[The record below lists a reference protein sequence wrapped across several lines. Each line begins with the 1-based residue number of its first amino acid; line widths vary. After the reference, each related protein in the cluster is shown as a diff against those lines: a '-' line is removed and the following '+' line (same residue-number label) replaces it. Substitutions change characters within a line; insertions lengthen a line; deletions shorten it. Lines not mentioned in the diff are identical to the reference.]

1 MITNRIETRFHKDMD
16 LQTLFQQLLLDPIS
30 LPFMQRAMIAVVLIG
45 LVSGVMGAYV
55 VTRGMAFLGDAL
67 AHTILPG
74 VAIAFLAGGGNTQ
87 WVLIGGMGAGIV
99 SALGIGFLTRGGR
112 LSEDTAIGVVFA
124 GALAL
129 GIGIISKAQN
139 YSTDLTHILIGNV
152 LAVGNDDL
160 ILIAIIG
167 LIVVGLVALL
177 YKEFL
182 VISFDQTLGQT
193 LRLPGEFL
201 RLTLLVLLAM
211 TVVISLQAVGIALVA
226 AMLVT
231 PAATARFFVKR
242 LHHMMILAAL
252 IAALGNIIGMYLTWH
267 LRLAPSAA
275 IVLTLTALFLLAF
288 FFAPGKGYLW
298 TLLGRTA
305 QR

>member
-1 MITNRIETRFHKDMD
+1 MD
-16 LQTLFQQLLLDPIS
+16 IANLFQQLLIDPIS
-30 LPFMQRAMIAVVLIG
+30 LAFMQRAMLAVILIG
-45 LVSGVMGAYV
+45 IVSGVMGAYV

-74 VAIAFLAGGGNTQ
+74 VAVAFLAAGGNTQ
-87 WVLIGGMGAGIV
+87 WVLLGGLGAGIL
-99 SALGIGFLTRGGR
+99 SALVIGFLTRGGR

-139 YSTDLTHILIGNV
+139 YSTDLTHLLIGNV

-160 ILIAIIG
+160 ILIAIVG
-167 LIVVGLVALL
+167 VAVLLVVAAL
-177 YKEFL
+177 YREFL
-182 VISFDQTLGQT
+182 VISFDPTFSQT
-193 LRLPGEFL
+193 LRLPGERL
-201 RLTLLVLLAM
+201 RMLMLILLAL
-211 TVVISLQAVGIALVA
+211 TVVISLQAVGVALVA
-226 AMLVT
+226 ALLVT

-242 LHHMMILAAL
+242 LHHMMLLSAL
-252 IAALGNIIGMYLTWH
+252 IAAVGNVIGMYLTWH
-267 LRLAPSAA
+267 LRVAPSAA

-288 FFAPGKGYLW
+288 FFAPRKGYVW

-305 QR
+305 QRA